1 MFAKVSKSL
10 QCHTPTQVH
19 LTAPIVASMLH
30 KQTAHLISVQGYFA
44 QETELGNRV
53 TVKCEN

>member
-1 MFAKVSKSL
+1 MPYSY
-10 QCHTPTQVH
+10 TGT